1 MASTALQENTLNLSQ
16 AAAFLHVHEQT
27 LLKLARAGNVP
38 AAKVG
43 RAWVFIDVDLLAYI
57 RGKYRPQVVQG
68 DLKGNLSC
76 RSTNEK
82 IHKST
87 GLSSQSVDKLYK
99 EALGLQ

>member
-1 MASTALQENTLNLSQ
+1 MNTLNTLNLAQ

-27 LLKLARAGNVP
+27 LLKLARGGKVP

-68 DLKGNLSC
+68 DPIGDLSC

-82 IHKST
+82 THKST
-87 GLSSQSVDKLYK
+87 GSKYRSVDRLYK
-99 EALGLQ
+99 EALGLP